1 MGSMIAVLLWPLLC
15 KPDNLTLKLY
25 QKNKI
30 ATLMK
35 DSIFQADS
43 KLKVY
48 H

>member
-30 ATLMK
+30 AT
-35 DSIFQADS
+35 QADS